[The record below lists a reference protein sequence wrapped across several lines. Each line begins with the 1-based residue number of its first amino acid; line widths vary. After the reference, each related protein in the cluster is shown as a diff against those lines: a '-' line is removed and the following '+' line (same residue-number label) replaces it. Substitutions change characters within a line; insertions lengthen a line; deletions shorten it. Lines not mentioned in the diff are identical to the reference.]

1 MPYAL
6 CAPVFVREDN
16 GRLAPATV
24 LSPSMGLVDVPAL
37 GRFYDVRT
45 PYRSQVVHER
55 RLAPARPQPQS
66 RGDGGIEA
74 TSKDG
79 PA

>member
-16 GRLAPATV
+16 GLLAPATV
-24 LSPSMGLVDVPAL
+24 LSPSMGLVDFPTL

-45 PYRSQVVHER
+45 PHRSMVVHER
-55 RLAPARPQPQS
+55 RLAPAHAHPPS
-66 RGDGGIEA
+66 RDGGTDA
-74 TSKDG
+74 TTPG
-79 PA
+79 GRT